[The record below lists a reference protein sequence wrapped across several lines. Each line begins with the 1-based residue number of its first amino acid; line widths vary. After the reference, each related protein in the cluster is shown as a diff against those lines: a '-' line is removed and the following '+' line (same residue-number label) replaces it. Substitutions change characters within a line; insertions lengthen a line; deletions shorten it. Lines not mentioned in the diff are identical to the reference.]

1 LTPHHQLQFKPKKTI
16 SSPLFPEKSK
26 SLSMNANAPLS
37 PLRLPGQK
45 TGFDI
50 GAEVIRRSGVDFN
63 TCLHCRGCA
72 SDCPFVDAMEYHP
85 HGFIRL
91 LQFKQTEQALSCAC
105 FRNS

>member
-1 LTPHHQLQFKPKKTI
+1 V
-16 SSPLFPEKSK
+16 
-26 SLSMNANAPLS
+26 M
-37 PLRLPGQK
+37 
-45 TGFDI
+45 
-50 GAEVIRRSGVDFN
+50 RRSGVDFN

-105 FRNS
+105 CRNS